1 MHTNEMTETNTL
13 HKAAAPL
20 QQKRRLL
27 NSYITTGRFDEFVE
41 QVFWMTEN
49 RESSYVC
56 FANVHMLVEAYQDPN
71 FNKILNEADV
81 ASPDG
86 GPLSKLMKLKYGH
99 KQDRVPGMDLMPRLI
114 KEAAA
119 RGKSV
124 FFYGSTDDVLE
135 AVVATAKSKHPNVR
149 IAGHYSPP
157 FRQLTKE
164 EDQSI
169 VDMINDSGADLV
181 FVALGCPKQERW
193 MAEHKGRVKA
203 CMLGVGQAYMTYA
216 GLEKRL
222 PKWAR
227 DLSLEWTY
235 RLYQEPKRLWKRY
248 LVTNS
253 TFVYLTLKDMLWPR
267 DRHNK
272 ATAVTVG

>member
-1 MHTNEMTETNTL
+1 MEPSTL
-13 HKAAAPL
+13 RRTAAPL

-27 NSYITTGRFDEFVE
+27 NSYITTGSFNEFVE
-41 QVFWMTEN
+41 QVFWMTDN
-49 RESSYVC
+49 RDSSYVC

-71 FNKILNEADV
+71 FNQILNEADV

-99 KQDRVPGMDLMPRLI
+99 QQDRVPGMDLMPRLI
-114 KEAAA
+114 EEAAV

-135 AVVATAKSKHPNVR
+135 AVVATAKAKHPALRV
-149 IAGHYSPP
+149 AGHYSPP
-157 FRQLTKE
+157 FRQLTE
-164 EDQSI
+164 DEDQSI
-169 VDMINDSGADLV
+169 VDMINDAGADLV

-253 TFVYLTLKDMLWPR
+253 TFVYLTLKDMFWPK
-267 DRHNK
+267 DKHNK
-272 ATAVTVG
+272 ATTVTVG

>member
-1 MHTNEMTETNTL
+1 MTELSTL
-13 HKAAAPL
+13 PRAAAPL

-41 QVFWMTEN
+41 QVFWMTDN
-49 RESSYVC
+49 RDSSYVC
-56 FANVHMLVEAYQDPN
+56 FANVHMLVEAHQNPD
-71 FNKILNEADV
+71 FNQILNEADV

-86 GPLSKLMKLKYGH
+86 GPLSKLIKLKYGH
-99 KQDRVPGMDLMPRLI
+99 TQDRVPGMDLMPRLI
-114 KEAAA
+114 EEAAA

-135 AVVATAKSKHPNVR
+135 AVVATAKEKHPALRV
-149 IAGHYSPP
+149 AGHYSPP
-157 FRQLTKE
+157 FRKLTE
-164 EDQSI
+164 AEDQSI
-169 VDMINDSGADLV
+169 VDMINDAGADLV

-253 TFVYLTLKDMLWPR
+253 TFVYLTLKDMLWPKNK
-267 DRHNK
+267 HNK
-272 ATAVTVG
+272 ATTVSVG

>member
-1 MHTNEMTETNTL
+1 MHTNIVDTPTRV
-13 HKAAAPL
+13 APAPPL
-20 QQKRRLL
+20 QEKRRLL
-27 NSYITTGRFDEFVE
+27 RSFITTGSFDEFVE
-41 QVFWMTEN
+41 QVFWLTDN
-49 RESSYVC
+49 KESSYVC
-56 FANVHMLVEAYQDPN
+56 FANVHMLVEAYKDRG
-71 FNKILNEADV
+71 FNHLLNQADI

-86 GPLSKLMKLKYGH
+86 GPLSKLMKLRYGQQ
-99 KQDRVPGMDLMPRLI
+99 QDRVPGMDLMPRLI
-114 KEAAA
+114 EEAAA

-124 FFYGSTDDVLE
+124 YFYGSTDDVLQ
-135 AVVATAKSKHPNVR
+135 AVVATAKAKHPDLKV
-149 IAGHYSPP
+149 AGYYSPP
-157 FRQLTKE
+157 FRKLSE
-164 EDQSI
+164 DEDQAI
-169 VDMINDSGADLV
+169 VDQINASGADLV

-193 MAEHKGRVKA
+193 MADHKGRVKA

-253 TFVYLTLKDMLWPR
+253 LFVFLTLKDMLR
-267 DRHNK
+267 KGDTKRY
-272 ATAVTVG
+272 TVSAGD

>member
-1 MHTNEMTETNTL
+1 MLTKEMTETSTQRRM
-13 HKAAAPL
+13 AAPL

-27 NSYITTGRFDEFVE
+27 KSNITTGRFDEFVE
-41 QVFWMTEN
+41 QVFWLTDN

-56 FANVHMLVEAYQDPN
+56 FANVHMLVEAYQDPA
-71 FNKILNEADV
+71 FNQILNNADV

-114 KEAAA
+114 EEAAA

-135 AVVATAKSKHPNVR
+135 AVVETAKAKHPNIK

-157 FRQLTKE
+157 FRQLTE
-164 EDQSI
+164 AEDQSI
-169 VDMINDSGADLV
+169 VDMMNNAGADLV

-227 DLSLEWTY
+227 DWSLEWTY

-253 TFVYLTLKDMLWPR
+253 TFVYLTLKDMLWPGKQPK
-267 DRHNK
+267 K
-272 ATAVTVG
+272 ATTVTVG

>member
-1 MHTNEMTETNTL
+1 MHTNLMT
-13 HKAAAPL
+13 AATTSTVSMPPL
-20 QQKRRLL
+20 QQKSRLL
-27 NSYITTGRFDEFVE
+27 KSYITTGRFDEFVE
-41 QVFWMTEN
+41 QVFWLTDN

-56 FANVHMLVEAYQDPN
+56 FANVHMLVEAYNDSD
-71 FNKILNEADV
+71 FNKILNEADI

-86 GPLSKLMKLKYGH
+86 GPLSKLMKLQYGQQ
-99 KQDRVPGMDLMPRLI
+99 QDRVPGMDLMPRLLE
-114 KEAAA
+114 EAAV
-119 RGKSV
+119 RNKSV
-124 FFYGSTDDVLE
+124 YFYGSTDDVLE
-135 AVVATAKSKHPNVR
+135 AVVATAKAKHPALR

-157 FRQLTKE
+157 FRKLTKE
-164 EDQSI
+164 EDQEI
-169 VDMINDSGADLV
+169 VDSINASGADLV

-203 CMLGVGQAYMTYA
+203 CMLGVGQAYMTFA

-253 TFVYLTLKDMLWPR
+253 TFVLLTMKDLLLTSKKKKRP
-267 DRHNK
+267 
-272 ATAVTVG
+272 ATVTVG

>member
-1 MHTNEMTETNTL
+1 MLTDTTQTTKVATEPPI
-13 HKAAAPL
+13 KE
-20 QQKRRLL
+20 KRQLL
-27 NSYITTGRFDEFVE
+27 NALISTGSFDDFVN
-41 QVFWMTEN
+41 QVFWLTDN
-49 RESSYVC
+49 KDSSYVC
-56 FANVHMLVEAYQDPN
+56 FANVHMLMEARKDTD
-71 FNKILNEADV
+71 FRSLLNNADI

-86 GPLSKLMKLKYGH
+86 GPLSKLMYLLYG
-99 KQDRVPGMDLMPRLI
+99 QRQVRVPGMDLMPRLLQ
-114 KEAAA
+114 EAEV

-124 FFYGSTDDVLE
+124 YFYGSTDDVLE
-135 AVVATAKSKHPNVR
+135 AVVARARQELPNLR

-157 FRQLTKE
+157 FRKLTHI
-164 EDQSI
+164 EDTAI
-169 VDMINDSGADLV
+169 TDMINGSGADLV

-193 MAEHKGRVKA
+193 MADHKGKVKA

-235 RLYQEPKRLWKRY
+235 RLWQEPRRLWKRY

-253 TFVYLTLKDMLWPR
+253 MFLFEVAKLMLQRKVRRPA
-267 DRHNK
+267 K
-272 ATAVTVG
+272 V

>member
-1 MHTNEMTETNTL
+1 MHTNPMTDTIT
-13 HKAAAPL
+13 ATQTVAPL

-27 NSYITTGRFDEFVE
+27 KSYITAGKFAEFVE
-41 QVFWMTEN
+41 QVFWLTDN
-49 RESSYVC
+49 KESSYVC
-56 FANVHMLVEAYQDPN
+56 FANVHMLVEAYQDSD
-71 FNKILNEADV
+71 FNKILNEADI

-86 GPLSKLMKLKYGH
+86 GPLSKLIKLQYGQQ
-99 KQDRVPGMDLMPRLI
+99 QDRVPGMDLMPRLLE
-114 KEAAA
+114 EAAA

-124 FFYGSTDDVLE
+124 YFYGSTDEVLE
-135 AVVATAKSKHPNVR
+135 AVVATAKAKHPELR

-157 FRQLTKE
+157 FRKLTKE
-164 EDQSI
+164 EDASI
-169 VDMINDSGADLV
+169 VEMINATEPDLV

-203 CMLGVGQAYMTYA
+203 CMLGVGQAYMTFA

-227 DLSLEWTY
+227 DWSLEWTY

-253 TFVYLTLKDMLWPR
+253 TFVYLTLKDLLLPGSR
-267 DRHNK
+267 KRQPS
-272 ATAVTVG
+272 TVTVG

>member
-1 MHTNEMTETNTL
+1 MTETSTL
-13 HKAAAPL
+13 RRTAAPL

-27 NSYITTGRFDEFVE
+27 KSYITTGRFDEFVE
-41 QVFWMTEN
+41 QVFWLTDN
-49 RESSYVC
+49 RDSSYVC
-56 FANVHMLVEAYQDPN
+56 FANVHMLVEASQDPS
-71 FNKILNEADV
+71 FNQILNSADV

-86 GPLSKLMKLKYGH
+86 GPLSKLIKIKYGH

-114 KEAAA
+114 EEAAA

-135 AVVATAKSKHPNVR
+135 AVVATAKAKHPELRV
-149 IAGHYSPP
+149 AGHYSPP
-157 FRQLTKE
+157 FRQLTE
-164 EDQSI
+164 AEDQSI
-169 VDMINDSGADLV
+169 VDMINEADADLV

-227 DLSLEWTY
+227 DWSLEWTY

-248 LVTNS
+248 LITNS
-253 TFVYLTLKDMLWPR
+253 TFVYLTLKDMLLPGKQPK
-267 DRHNK
+267 K
-272 ATAVTVG
+272 ATTVTVG